1 MNSKEKEELNAL
13 LYRIIDRGVSILIIE
28 HDMKLMMGV
37 ADYLYVLNYG
47 KLLAQGTA
55 AEVQANPQVVK
66 AYLGGD
72 E

>member
-1 MNSKEKEELNAL
+1 M
-13 LYRIIDRGVSILIIE
+13 YRIIDRGVSILIIE

>member
-1 MNSKEKEELNAL
+1 
-13 LYRIIDRGVSILIIE
+13 
-28 HDMKLMMGV
+28 MMGV